1 MEGERDITLRAALA
15 GYFADNGFGAD
26 GGYGDAWV
34 DFSLGPLPFP
44 FPNTEGRK
52 RAVRFHDLHHLV
64 TGYPTDTVG
73 ELTISAWE
81 IGAGCGD
88 FYAAWVINLS
98 GMGLGALV
106 APSRVFRAFVR
117 GRGSRTFYGEV
128 YEEVLEERVAD
139 ARAARVRDRAPT
151 LGDRA
156 LFAAGAA
163 VGCAVATVFAAA
175 ALPLLPL
182 GLFNLWRKRRATAPA
197 GVL

>member
-197 GVL
+197 

>member
-182 GLFNLWRKRRATAPA
+182 GLFNLWRKRRATMPA

>member
-1 MEGERDITLRAALA
+1 MESEQSDTLRTALA

-26 GGYGDAWV
+26 GGYDDAWV

-52 RAVRFHDLHHLV
+52 RAVRFHDLHHLI

-98 GMGLGALV
+98 GLGLGALV

-117 GRGSRTFYGEV
+117 GRASRTFYGEA
-128 YEEVLEERVAD
+128 YEAALEERVAD

-156 LFAAGAA
+156 LFAGAA
-163 VGCAVATVFAAA
+163 AAGCAMATVFAAA
-175 ALPLLPL
+175 ALPLLPV
-182 GLFNLWRKRRATAPA
+182 GLFNLWRKRRAAAARAT
-197 GVL
+197 

>member
-182 GLFNLWRKRRATAPA
+182 GLFNLWRKRRATTPA

>member
-1 MEGERDITLRAALA
+1 MASEQSDTLRTALA

-52 RAVRFHDLHHLV
+52 RAVRFHDLHHLI

-98 GMGLGALV
+98 GLGLGALV
-106 APSRVFRAFVR
+106 GGRRGRPDGLERAVAVEHALLARVAFGDGAVGGDAAPAVVDAGVDAGRR
-117 GRGSRTFYGEV
+117 GRGLAHGSGRKQDQPGQ
-128 YEEVLEERVAD
+128 RV
-139 ARAARVRDRAPT
+139 PSSPNQP
-151 LGDRA
+151 
-156 LFAAGAA
+156 
-163 VGCAVATVFAAA
+163 
-175 ALPLLPL
+175 ALPLAHAFP
-182 GLFNLWRKRRATAPA
+182 GHTPYRCR
-197 GVL
+197 